1 MYVGEKHG
9 NNVTVKMSE
18 SAFSGRPTPSFSWNL
33 QQKRNSRVWQ
43 ENLFS
48 SHLSFLGTRYPV
60 WRTDCHLTTCT
71 GFWTAWSG
79 LCYVVDERLCWYS
92 SREILVESSSKAFNS
107 REVRHCLMCSEK
119 EINFLAVKYAREVAA
134 KHDLRFLRH
143 KTRQDIFKYVE
154 NRIRGPG

>member
-1 MYVGEKHG
+1 MWERSTEITSLSKCQNRHFQEDRRPLFLEICNRKGIRVYDRKTCSPHTCHFWVRDIL
-9 NNVTVKMSE
+9 SE
-18 SAFSGRPTPSFSWNL
+18 
-33 QQKRNSRVWQ
+33 
-43 ENLFS
+43 E
-48 SHLSFLGTRYPV
+48 
-60 WRTDCHLTTCT
+60 TDCHLTTCT

-143 KTRQDIFKYVE
+143 KTRQDKFKYVE